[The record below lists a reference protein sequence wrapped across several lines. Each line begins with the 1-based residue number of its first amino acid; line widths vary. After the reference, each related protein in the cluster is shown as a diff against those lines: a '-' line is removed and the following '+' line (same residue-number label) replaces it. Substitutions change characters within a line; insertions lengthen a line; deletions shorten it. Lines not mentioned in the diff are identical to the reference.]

1 MTYKIVLKKRAK
13 KFIDQLPQNER
24 RRVVT
29 AIEKLPDGT
38 DIKKL
43 KGYPVCF
50 RLRVGD
56 YRIIYTVDHGEWI
69 VVVID
74 AGNRGQIYK

>member
-43 KGYPVCF
+43 KGYPDYF

-56 YRIIYTVDHGEWI
+56 IESFIQLTMENGLSL
-69 VVVID
+69 
-74 AGNRGQIYK
+74 

>member
-29 AIEKLPDGT
+29 AIEKLPEQT
-38 DIKKL
+38 S
-43 KGYPVCF
+43 
-50 RLRVGD
+50 R
-56 YRIIYTVDHGEWI
+56 
-69 VVVID
+69 
-74 AGNRGQIYK
+74 N

>member
-43 KGYPVCF
+43 KDIQTIFVC
-50 RLRVGD
+50 VSV
-56 YRIIYTVDHGEWI
+56 IIESSIQLTMENGLSL
-69 VVVID
+69 
-74 AGNRGQIYK
+74 

>member
-43 KGYPVCF
+43 KGYPDYF

-69 VVVID
+69 VIVID
-74 AGNRGQIYK
+74 AENRGQIYK